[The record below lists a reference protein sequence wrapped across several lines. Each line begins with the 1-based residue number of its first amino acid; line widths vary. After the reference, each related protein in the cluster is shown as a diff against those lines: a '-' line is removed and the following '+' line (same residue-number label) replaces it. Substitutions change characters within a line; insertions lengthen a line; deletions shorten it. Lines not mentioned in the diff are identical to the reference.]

1 MSSSQVAQRTMIQL
15 ENMLQKSI
23 GTKAQEL
30 MDSLKSN
37 SYNYSHMPD
46 EVTRNWLLMLLD
58 ICETME
64 RTKEQF
70 GLPSCVRD
78 SFSETSSPLSLRSVE
93 GGVTRDYSIQRDD
106 SYVNQ
111 VSYNCDA
118 ICQQIKMISERVK
131 ELNCKNRKKWWNF
144 LEATLQEVEE
154 TDMDYETQ
162 SNNSEN

>member
-78 SFSETSSPLSLRSVE
+78 SVE